1 MTADQERYRRG
12 WTAALVG
19 LGIQIALVLA
29 MGLTALWTESPAI
42 HAAAWH
48 VLGGIPIWIVL
59 ALAYQQFEAER
70 RETLAAEKLSHRD
83 AASAVLFGE
92 LSDELQRARQRLA
105 NLLGYGLP
113 GVSFLVAGY
122 LVAAGLASAWRF
134 WSISRNDAPGVVTT
148 IAPGVSPVG
157 LLFVAGAMAFVA
169 FIAAR
174 WVSGYTRVRD
184 WQLLRGGASYLMS
197 CFVVAALLLAG
208 AVGAAVLD
216 DASLFRVIAAAV
228 PAVMVLVGAEMLLTA
243 MLAAYRPKRPGE
255 IPRPAFDSRVL
266 GLLTAPESLG
276 QVVAELINYQFG
288 VEVSRSWLY
297 RLLGR
302 AVTPLTL
309 FGAAV
314 LAALSTLV
322 VVGPDEQGIVTR
334 FGAVRGAALP
344 PGLHLKWPWPVEAAA
359 SYPVGR
365 VLEVTVSSDLAERP
379 ADEAAILWTGGDD
392 NLAKLAMEYYPT
404 SLGRGGGMGLVAAD
418 VVVQFRVRD
427 LLEFLSGSLAPKDAV
442 AVIAH
447 QEAGRYF
454 ATHDLDHL
462 LTAGRTEGGAELE
475 RTIQERSDVLGL
487 GLDIVGV
494 SITSLK
500 PPGGRVARAFH
511 RQIGAQQERETLI
524 QKGHRDAVVTLAK
537 VAGSVDHAARIN
549 DAILELDAYRS
560 GGEDEANL
568 RRIAGKE
575 LDIEAL
581 LGEARGEAAE
591 LVHAARGYRWTRSV
605 GERSAQERFAG
616 ELLAYERAPAYYR
629 MKRFFDVLATGMA
642 DRRKFVI
649 AGEAGDRP
657 VLRMDF
663 NDSATAID
671 TLLGK

>member
-1 MTADQERYRRG
+1 MTGDHQLYRRG

-19 LGIQIALVLA
+19 LGIQVALALA
-29 MGLTALWTESPAI
+29 TGLVALWTGSPAI

-48 VLGGIPIWIVL
+48 VLGGLPIWIVL
-59 ALAYQQFEAER
+59 SLVYHQLEVER
-70 RETLAAEKLSHRD
+70 RESLASEKLAHRD
-83 AASAVLFGE
+83 AASAVLFGD

-113 GVSFLVAGY
+113 VVSIVVAVY
-122 LVAAGLASAWRF
+122 LVTAGLATLWRF
-134 WSISRNDAPGVVTT
+134 WAATRDGSPGVVTT

-157 LLFVAGAMAFVA
+157 LLFVSGAMAFVA
-169 FIAAR
+169 FVAAR

-197 CFVVAALLLAG
+197 CFVVAALILTG
-208 AVGAAVLD
+208 AATAAVLD
-216 DASLFRVIAAAV
+216 DASLFRVIAVAV

-276 QVVAELINYQFG
+276 QVVAELITYQFG

-309 FGAAV
+309 LGGAV

-322 VVGPDEQGIVTR
+322 VVGPDEQGVVAR
-334 FGAVRGAALP
+334 FGAVRGSALA
-344 PGLHLKWPWPVEAAA
+344 PGMHLKLPWPIETSAN
-359 SYPVGR
+359 YPVGR
-365 VLEVTVSSDLAERP
+365 VLEITVSSDLAGRE
-379 ADEAAILWTGGDD
+379 ADDAAILWTSGDD
-392 NLAKLAMEYYPT
+392 TLAKLAMEYYPT
-404 SLGRGGGMGLVAAD
+404 SLTGGGMALVAAD

-427 LLEFLSGSLAPKDAV
+427 LLEFIAGSLAPKEAV
-442 AVIAH
+442 SVIAH
-447 QEAGRYF
+447 QEATRYF

-462 LTAGRTEGGAELE
+462 LTTGRTEGGAELE
-475 RTIQERSDVLGL
+475 RTIQERADALQL

-500 PPGGRVARAFH
+500 PPGGPVARAFH

-524 QKGHRDAVVTLAK
+524 QKGHRDAVITLAK
-537 VAGSVDHAARIN
+537 VAGSVEHAARIN
-549 DAILELDAYRS
+549 AAILDLDTSRAA
-560 GGEDEANL
+560 GDGDDD
-568 RRIAGKE
+568 RRRVAEKE

-581 LGEARGEAAE
+581 LGDARGEAAE
-591 LVHAARGYRWTRSV
+591 LVHAARGYRWTRAV

-616 ELLAYERAPAYYR
+616 ELLAYEQAPAYYR
-629 MKRFFDVLATGMA
+629 MKRFFDVLAEGLA

-649 AGEAGDRP
+649 AGDHGELP

-663 NDSATAID
+663 NDSTSAID

>member
-1 MTADQERYRRG
+1 
-12 WTAALVG
+12 
-19 LGIQIALVLA
+19 
-29 MGLTALWTESPAI
+29 
-42 HAAAWH
+42 
-48 VLGGIPIWIVL
+48 
-59 ALAYQQFEAER
+59 
-70 RETLAAEKLSHRD
+70 
-83 AASAVLFGE
+83 
-92 LSDELQRARQRLA
+92 
-105 NLLGYGLP
+105 
-113 GVSFLVAGY
+113 
-122 LVAAGLASAWRF
+122 
-134 WSISRNDAPGVVTT
+134 
-148 IAPGVSPVG
+148 
-157 LLFVAGAMAFVA
+157 
-169 FIAAR
+169 
-174 WVSGYTRVRD
+174 
-184 WQLLRGGASYLMS
+184 
-197 CFVVAALLLAG
+197 
-208 AVGAAVLD
+208 
-216 DASLFRVIAAAV
+216 
-228 PAVMVLVGAEMLLTA
+228 
-243 MLAAYRPKRPGE
+243 
-255 IPRPAFDSRVL
+255 
-266 GLLTAPESLG
+266 
-276 QVVAELINYQFG
+276 VAELITYQFG

-302 AVTPLTL
+302 AVTPLTV

-322 VVGPDEQGIVTR
+322 VVGPDEQGIVAR
-334 FGAVRGAALP
+334 FGAVRGPALP
-344 PGLHLKWPWPVEAAA
+344 PGIHLKWPWPVETAA

-404 SLGRGGGMGLVAAD
+404 SLGGGGGMGLVAAD

-427 LLEFLSGSLAPKDAV
+427 LLEFLSGSLVPKEAV
-442 AVIAH
+442 AVITH
-447 QEAGRYF
+447 QEASRYF

-475 RTIQERSDVLGL
+475 RTIQERSDALGL

-605 GERSAQERFAG
+605 GERSARERFAG
-616 ELLAYERAPAYYR
+616 ELLAYEQAPAYYR
-629 MKRFFDVLATGMA
+629 MKRFFEVLATGLA

-649 AGEAGDRP
+649 AGDPGDRP